1 MNTDQTYGFF
11 GVKQRDP
18 LSPSLFILVAKIL
31 SMVLKNL
38 FKCAGFQR
46 YGLLEWS
53 EKIKH
58 LSYADNTII
67 FVKADSTTLE
77 LLMKSLDDYEAQ
89 SS

>member
-1 MNTDQTYGFF
+1 MITSQTYGFF
-11 GVKQRDP
+11 GVKQKDP

-38 FKCAGFQR
+38 FKCAGFQG
-46 YGLLEWS
+46 YGLPPRS
-53 EKIKH
+53 EKINH

-67 FVKADSTTLE
+67 FVKVDSTTLE
-77 LLMKSLDDYEAQ
+77 LLMKSLNDYEAQ